1 MTAHGALWKWRAGEN
16 EGKPKPGFPSLF
28 PGPWKSPGDS
38 PILHSADRGCL
49 CLKTP
54 TKTKE
59 RSPRFALARF
69 SLLQAHSSIRKCYVA
84 RLKVPPI
91 KTARSGYN
99 RSVRE
104 LRALS
109 PEQLRRAER
118 RLLNPEPGSRAAA
131 ARDLGLDLALLA
143 EQLRITPEERAWQ
156 MLELCQQAEQLRGR
170 ALRTRHET
178 RCTDDSSPR

>member
-1 MTAHGALWKWRAGEN
+1 MAGS
-16 EGKPKPGFPSLF
+16 GKRRKTKTRFPFVIPRPLEIAGRF
-28 PGPWKSPGDS
+28 PHSPQRRPRLPLS
-38 PILHSADRGCL
+38 
-49 CLKTP
+49 KNTNQ
-54 TKTKE
+54 TKE
-59 RSPRFALARF
+59 RSSRFALARF

-143 EQLRITPEERAWQ
+143 EQLRLTPEERAWQ